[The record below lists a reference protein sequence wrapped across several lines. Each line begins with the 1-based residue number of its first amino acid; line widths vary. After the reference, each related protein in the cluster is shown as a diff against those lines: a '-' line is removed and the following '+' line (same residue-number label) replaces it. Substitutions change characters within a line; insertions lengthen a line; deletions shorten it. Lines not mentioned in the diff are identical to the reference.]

1 MSAVERFLDAVGDR
15 DLPRIRA
22 ELADDVVLHLT
33 FTAESVFGPDRVAET
48 VDLLGRLLDDAEH
61 RLLAIG
67 PSPTDDGGC
76 YAVVFSARL
85 DGDRFDGVDL
95 VHVDGRD
102 RIRRLT
108 TTGRPTSAA
117 AELGERLSAIRGRIP
132 GVPVVGGRQAFPE
145 FTLCAGA
152 VSSAASPRDR

>member
-33 FTAESVFGPDRVAET
+33 CTAESVFGPDAVAQT
-48 VDLLGRLLDDAEH
+48 VDLLAWLLDGAEH

-67 PSPTDDGGC
+67 AHTTDDGGC
-76 YAVVFSARL
+76 YAVVSTARL

-108 TTGRPTSAA
+108 TTGRPLSAVA
-117 AELGERLSAIRGRIP
+117 TLGERLSAIRGRIP
-132 GVPVVGGRQAFPE
+132 GVPAVGGLQAFPE
-145 FTLCAGA
+145 FTL
-152 VSSAASPRDR
+152 D